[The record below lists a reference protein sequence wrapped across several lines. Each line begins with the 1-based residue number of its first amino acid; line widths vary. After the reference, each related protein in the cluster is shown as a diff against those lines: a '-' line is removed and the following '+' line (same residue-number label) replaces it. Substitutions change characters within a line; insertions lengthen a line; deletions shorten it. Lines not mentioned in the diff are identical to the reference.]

1 MKVMVSAGNRH
12 VQVHIKGSNPEKL
25 RKAEKAAKRLLA
37 ETAEKPAQKQS
48 FGIRA
53 EDSP

>member
-1 MKVMVSAGNRH
+1 MKVMVSSGTRH

-37 ETAEKPAQKQS
+37 ETVEKPAKKQS
-48 FGIRA
+48 FGIRV
-53 EDSP
+53 EEK